1 MNFYIGL
8 DVGGTNI
15 KAGTIL
21 ENGTIFNNNINMY
34 PSLSKENKNTIL
46 KNILSIIE
54 KEFSLYNLNGKL
66 LGIGIAF
73 PGPFDYQNGICK
85 IKGINKYD
93 SIYNVNIKKEL
104 LKYINNSPLK
114 NNIDDNFD
122 ILFEN
127 DATLFSLGEL
137 EQNDF
142 LKNDKAIAICIGTGT
157 GSTYLENGKVLKSG
171 KGVAENGWIYKIP
184 FKKSIIDDYIS
195 ARGIINFYNSLSN
208 NKVDNVKDISLKYN
222 IDENS
227 NITFN
232 NFGKDL
238 ANVLNIILKDF
249 NAKNI
254 ILGGQIIKSYS
265 LFKDSLLSNI
275 NFNTNILLSKDTS
288 KSTLIGAMAL
298 FKKID

>member
-8 DVGGTNI
+8 DIGGTNI

-46 KNILSIIE
+46 KNIINIIE
-54 KEFSLYNLNGKL
+54 KEFNLYTLNGNL

-73 PGPFDYQNGICK
+73 PGPFDYKNGICK

-93 SIYNVNIKKEL
+93 SLYNVSIKIEL
-104 LKYINNSPLK
+104 LKYINNSFLK
-114 NNIDDNFD
+114 NNTIDNFS

-127 DATLFSLGEL
+127 DATLFALGEL

-142 LKNDKAIAICIGTGT
+142 LKNNKTIAICIGTGA

-171 KGVAENGWIYKIP
+171 KGIAQNGWIYKLP

-208 NKVDNVKDISLKYN
+208 NKVNNVKDIALKYN

-232 NFGKDL
+232 HFGEDL
-238 ANVLNIILKDF
+238 ANVLNMILKDF

-254 ILGGQIIKSYS
+254 ILGGQITKSYS
-265 LFKDSLLSNI
+265 LFKDSLLYNM
-275 NFNTNILLSKDTS
+275 NFNPNILLSKDTS

-298 FKKID
+298 FK